1 MITNYFRLKRAPLW
15 TLHEYHVEFQPQCDS
30 KAMMKA
36 MLRKN
41 KDKLGAYIFDG
52 MKMYNSRPLEPSP
65 FIFQQEMT
73 EGTFTVKIKY
83 HGPVEPGDP
92 TYMHFYNLI
101 LRTCLFGMGLEEM
114 GRNFYDH
121 TAAICL
127 NAHRL
132 TLWPGFITSLRQH
145 ENDVLLCVETTHKV
159 LRLDNVLATI
169 RTIQQ
174 GARGGNAEEA
184 IKAQLLDTI
193 VMTAYNRKTY
203 RIADIDFKTTPSCT
217 FETKARD
224 GTISQISYVEYYQNR
239 YNQTITDLKQ
249 PMLVAKPG
257 KKDLHRGEDQ
267 LINLIPELCQLTGLT
282 DQMRENFTLMKELS
296 KYLHVGPQE
305 RVKEITHFMDRLS
318 SKISD
323 SQVPLGESLK
333 NWGLEFERKLS
344 PVKGRTLGSEKIV
357 FASGEELADNK
368 GDWTKAFRNQK
379 MLTTV
384 NLERWVVI
392 VPQRDAPGVDN
403 LTRTMSK
410 VSAPLNM
417 RIGNPLEVYKLAD
430 IKGTSYVKAI
440 NDLVAKHQDL
450 QMLFVI
456 LPNNKPEP
464 YGAVKKRLAVDQGIP
479 SQCFVSRNVTSKG
492 LMSIATKVVVQMNA
506 KLGGEPWSIKIPL
519 KKLMVVGFDV
529 YHGAKGSKG
538 GSVGA
543 MVATITPTLAKYFS
557 TTSVFNGP
565 DEFSKVLL
573 SDFTKCL
580 HTFAEER
587 DQGLPERIVFYRDGV
602 GDGQLGQVLTQE
614 LVQLQEA
621 LNQVYVHAG
630 LPLPKFTLIV
640 VTKKINSRVMLDR
653 GGKYDNPAPGTV
665 VDDVITLPERYDFF
679 LISCAARQGTVSPCC
694 YNVMYDSQGLD
705 PDKMQMLTYKMCHM
719 YFNWSGTVAV
729 PAPCQYA
736 HKLAFITGM
745 SYGGAANKRL
755 SKYLHFL

>member
-1 MITNYFRLKRAPLW
+1 MIF
-15 TLHEYHVEFQPQCDS
+15 EFFS
-30 KAMMKA
+30 Y
-36 MLRKN
+36 R
-41 KDKLGAYIFDG
+41 
-52 MKMYNSRPLEPSP
+52 
-65 FIFQQEMT
+65 
-73 EGTFTVKIKY
+73 
-83 HGPVEPGDP
+83 
-92 TYMHFYNLI
+92 I

-132 TLWPGFITSLRQH
+132 TLWPGKFVISIFSTHFRHSLAANLSLFFLIYSGFITSLRQH

-224 GTISQISYVEYYQNR
+224 GTMSQISYVEYYQNR

-417 RIGNPLEVYKLAD
+417 RIGNPLEV
-430 IKGTSYVKAI
+430 
-440 NDLVAKHQDL
+440 
-450 QMLFVI
+450 
-456 LPNNKPEP
+456 
-464 YGAVKKRLAVDQGIP
+464 
-479 SQCFVSRNVTSKG
+479 
-492 LMSIATKVVVQMNA
+492 
-506 KLGGEPWSIKIPL
+506 
-519 KKLMVVGFDV
+519 
-529 YHGAKGSKG
+529 
-538 GSVGA
+538 
-543 MVATITPTLAKYFS
+543 
-557 TTSVFNGP
+557 
-565 DEFSKVLL
+565 
-573 SDFTKCL
+573 
-580 HTFAEER
+580 
-587 DQGLPERIVFYRDGV
+587 
-602 GDGQLGQVLTQE
+602 
-614 LVQLQEA
+614 
-621 LNQVYVHAG
+621 
-630 LPLPKFTLIV
+630 
-640 VTKKINSRVMLDR
+640 
-653 GGKYDNPAPGTV
+653 
-665 VDDVITLPERYDFF
+665 
-679 LISCAARQGTVSPCC
+679 
-694 YNVMYDSQGLD
+694 
-705 PDKMQMLTYKMCHM
+705 
-719 YFNWSGTVAV
+719 
-729 PAPCQYA
+729 
-736 HKLAFITGM
+736 
-745 SYGGAANKRL
+745 
-755 SKYLHFL
+755 